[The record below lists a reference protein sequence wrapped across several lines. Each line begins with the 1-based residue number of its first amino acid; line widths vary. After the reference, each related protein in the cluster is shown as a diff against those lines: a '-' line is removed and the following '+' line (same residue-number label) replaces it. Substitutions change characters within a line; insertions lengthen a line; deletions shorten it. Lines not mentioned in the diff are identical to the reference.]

1 MRLLVRYSVLKQFN
15 EHGTGL
21 VFGSAFQLVVAHPG
35 GFADV
40 VDGADIVPLRTLGCD
55 VAGLNLA
62 SSAPT
67 IVVEVGFH
75 PDAAGSSVVMK

>member
-1 MRLLVRYSVLKQFN
+1 
-15 EHGTGL
+15 
-21 VFGSAFQLVVAHPG
+21 
-35 GFADV
+35 
-40 VDGADIVPLRTLGCD
+40 LRTLGCD